1 MDDGYVIVRLG
12 AIRDLL
18 SLAANA
24 AFELE
29 TRGSSEALARCLR
42 GASAEVISDLA
53 EPVFS

>member
-53 EPVFS
+53 EPLFS